1 MNAIKLLKDYHK
13 NIMALISEL
22 RHEVKEVECTEQD
35 VVDCKRMR
43 IFVMLRDEITQY
55 ADIEERFLFPALEEL
70 AETRGLISEAY
81 RAHGRIRELV
91 ANMEKFRLAEQCDR
105 WDDDL
110 TQLIQSLRR
119 HFDWEEH
126 ALFPKA
132 IRLLGEVQ
140 LEKMSLEIRGD
151 QRAETES
158 SVLLSS

>member
-1 MNAIKLLKDYHK
+1 MNAIKLLKDDHR
-13 NIMALISEL
+13 NIKDLISEL
-22 RHEVKEVECTEQD
+22 WHEVKEVECTEQD

-43 IFVMLRDEITQY
+43 IFVMLRDEITHY

-70 AETRGLISEAY
+70 AETRALISDAY

-91 ANMEKFRLAEQCDR
+91 ANMEKLRLAEQCDR

-110 TQLIQSLRR
+110 EQLVQSLRR

-132 IRLLGEVQ
+132 IRLLGEAR
-140 LEKMSLEIRGD
+140 LEKMFLEIPGRR
-151 QRAETES
+151 RAETDS
-158 SVLLSS
+158 SVLLSG

>member
-1 MNAIKLLKDYHK
+1 MNAKKVLKHDHK
-13 NIMALISEL
+13 NIMSLISEL
-22 RHEVKEVECTEQD
+22 WHEIKEVECTEQD

-43 IFVMLRDEITQY
+43 IFVMLRDEIAHY

-70 AETRGLISEAY
+70 PETRALTREAY
-81 RAHGRIRELV
+81 RAHAEIRELV
-91 ANMEKFRLAEQCDR
+91 AKMEKLRLAEQCDR

-110 TQLIQSLRR
+110 EQLMQNLRR

-140 LEKMSLEIRGD
+140 LEKMFLEIPGRR
-151 QRAETES
+151 RAGT
-158 SVLLSS
+158 